1 MSLLQQFQVDSSGGD
16 SKNNAESN
24 NFAGTILCTSSIDF
38 GTASCKCSRSS
49 IDLWIIDS
57 GASNHMTYNKSSL
70 TNIQTLPYPILIS
83 LPNGY
88 KVKVTEFGDVHITP
102 KMILNKVLHVPSF
115 KHNLISVQSLVSS
128 MKCVISFSDT
138 TCLLQAP
145 SVKRPQAIGSSKDD
159 IYYVYVR
166 CLKDT
171 VDAKNLVC
179 CCLSHGCM
187 LLLFQFQFLMNNVL
201 ENVLNTLENFL
212 MSQFVLLLSII
223 QMC

>member
-1 MSLLQQFQVDSSGGD
+1 
-16 SKNNAESN
+16 
-24 NFAGTILCTSSIDF
+24 
-38 GTASCKCSRSS
+38 
-49 IDLWIIDS
+49 
-57 GASNHMTYNKSSL
+57 MTFNKFSL
-70 TNIQTLPYPILIS
+70 TNIRTIPYPILVS
-83 LPNGY
+83 LLNGY
-88 KVKVTEFGDVHITP
+88 KFKVTEYGDAHITS
-102 KMILNKVLHVPSF
+102 KIVLNKALHVSSF
-115 KHNLISVQSLVSS
+115 KYNLFSFQSLVSL
-128 MKCVISFSDT
+128 MKCIVFITNT
-138 TCLLQAP
+138 TCLLQAT
-145 SVKRPQAIGSSKDD
+145 SVKKPLAIGSSKDD